1 MLSCFRT
8 EVEYDIAKTTPIFKK
23 SAPQRLDPDEY
34 PHVHDQLRNHMVT
47 SKFKI
52 KSIIFLII
60 NVIKRDSFLK

>member
-1 MLSCFRT
+1 MFRFIAIVFSCFRT

-47 SKFKI
+47 SKFKTEI
-52 KSIIFLII
+52 VHNS
-60 NVIKRDSFLK
+60 LKDVY